1 MNRIKFTTYTL
12 PSFFLIV
19 FAVSLPAQEKK
30 RLTFEQIFK
39 AAEPKILAPLPN
51 ITGWADDNNYLEM
64 KKKEGDDKPKL
75 YSVNVKTGKEK
86 LYRDLDKYKN
96 IADTNIAIN
105 SPATHT
111 EEYDKLIY
119 EKDNDLYLLDTKKKE
134 FKQLTQTKLEE
145 KNPTFSPDGKH
156 VAFTRDNNLFAIDL
170 KSEKETQYTNDGT
183 DAVYNGWAAWLYYEE
198 IFGRSSKYRAFWWS
212 PDSRTL
218 AFYRFNE
225 TQVPVFPI
233 FNSEGVHGT
242 LENTRYPK
250 AGDTNP
256 ELRLG
261 LTQVGSN
268 KITWADFDEKY
279 NQYFGIPFWTPD
291 GKQLFVQW
299 MNRQQDTLIIYSL
312 DLETGKK
319 KEIYLEHQTSWIDW
333 FESIDFL
340 KGNKDF
346 ILKSDK
352 DGWTHLYLYSM
363 DGILMNRIT
372 EGKWNVSDVLLVD
385 EENDLIYFTAKK
397 EASTSTDFYK
407 VKLDGKAMTR
417 LTFPAS
423 GGFGDYTHSVKLS
436 PTGKYFIT
444 TYSNITTPS
453 KMAVYDNRGKLVKEL
468 GDSKTKEFDNYE
480 IAKPE
485 LFRVSTPDSYNLPV
499 SWILPI
505 DFDSGKKYPVLISI
519 YGGPN
524 SSTVS
529 NSWGGLRSQWLA
541 LEGVIQIAFDH
552 RGSGHFGKEGA
563 ALMHRNLGKWEMN
576 DYIEVVKWLRAKSF
590 VDTNKI
596 CITGGSYGGYATCL
610 ALTYGAD
617 YFTHGLALFSVTDFR
632 LYDSHYTERYMDTP
646 DENPEGYKN
655 ASVMTFADKY
665 KGMLRIVHGM
675 MDDNV
680 HMQNSI
686 QLINKLQEHNKHFEF
701 MLYPGE
707 RHGWGGP
714 KATHLRNET
723 YRFYYKYLL
732 EKDFPG
738 NLFK

>member
-1 MNRIKFTTYTL
+1 MNRIKFTTSTL
-12 PSFFLIV
+12 LSFFLMV
-19 FAVSLPAQEKK
+19 FAVSLHGQEKK
-30 RLTFEQIFK
+30 ILTFEQIFK
-39 AAEPKILAPLPN
+39 GAEPKILAPLPN

-86 LYRDLDKYKN
+86 LYRDLDQFKT
-96 IADTNIAIN
+96 IADTNINLN
-105 SPATHT
+105 SPAAHT
-111 EEYDKLIY
+111 KEYDKLIY
-119 EKDNDLYLLDTKKKE
+119 IRENDLYLLDTKKKE
-134 FKQLTQTKLEE
+134 FKQLTQTASEE

-156 VAFTRDNNLFAIDL
+156 VAFTRDNNLFTIDII
-170 KSEKETQYTNDGT
+170 SGKEYQYTNDGT
-183 DAVYNGWAAWLYYEE
+183 DVIYNGWAAWIYYEE

-212 PDSRTL
+212 ADSRTI
-218 AFYRFNE
+218 AFYRFDE
-225 TQVPVFPI
+225 TKVPVFPL
-233 FNSEGVHGT
+233 FNSDGVHGT

-250 AGDTNP
+250 AGDPNP
-256 ELRLG
+256 EVR
-261 LTQVGSN
+261 VGFVQIGRDN
-268 KITWADFDEKY
+268 VVWADFNEKDD
-279 NQYFGIPFWTPD
+279 QYFGTPFWTPD

-299 MNRQQDTLIIYSL
+299 MNRQQDTLVLYSIQPT
-312 DLETGKK
+312 TGNKR
-319 KEIYLEHQTSWIDW
+319 EVYVEHQASWIDW

-352 DGWTHLYLYSM
+352 DGWTHLYLYLVN
-363 DGILMNRIT
+363 GILKNRIT
-372 EGKWNVSDVLLVD
+372 QGKWNVSDILFVD
-385 EENDLIYFTAKK
+385 ESCNVIYFTAKK
-397 EASTSTDFYK
+397 EVSTSTDLYK
-407 VKLDGKAMTR
+407 AKLDGTDLTR
-417 LTFPAS
+417 LTF
-423 GGFGDYTHSVKLS
+423 GNYTHSIKLS
-436 PTGKYFIT
+436 SGGKYFIT
-444 TYSNITTPS
+444 TYSNTTSPS
-453 KMAVYDNRGKLVKEL
+453 KMALHDNRGKLVKEL
-468 GDSKTKEFDNYE
+468 GDSKTKEFDDYK
-480 IAKPE
+480 IATADV
-485 LFRVSTPDSYNLPV
+485 FRVPTADGYNLPV

-505 DFDSGKKYPVLISI
+505 DFDESKQYPILISI
-519 YGGPN
+519 YGGP
-524 SSTVS
+524 SSGTVS
-529 NSWGGLRSQWLA
+529 NSWGNLRSQWLA
-541 LEGVIQIAFDH
+541 IEGVIQVAIDH

-576 DYIEVVKWLRAKSF
+576 DYIGVVKWLRAKPF

-596 CITGGSYGGYATCL
+596 CITGGSYGGFVTCL

-617 YFTHGLALFSVTDFR
+617 YFTHGLSLFSVTDFR

-646 DENPEGYKN
+646 AENPEGYKN
-655 ASVMTFADKY
+655 ASAMTFADRY

-707 RHGWGGP
+707 RHGWGGT

-732 EKDFPG
+732 EKELPE